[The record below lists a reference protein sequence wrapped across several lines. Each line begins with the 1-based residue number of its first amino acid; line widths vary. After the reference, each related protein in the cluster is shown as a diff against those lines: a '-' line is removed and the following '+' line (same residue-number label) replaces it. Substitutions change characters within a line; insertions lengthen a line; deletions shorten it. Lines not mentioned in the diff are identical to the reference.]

1 MAVYDSSV
9 SKHVASRASLCA
21 ECASE
26 LETMAKRSSADSREF
41 IDGSDDSPVSS
52 AKIWGNRSS
61 KHASKLSNPDSEPS
75 TAKCGVQI
83 WAGMNSTSGQTSR
96 LISSRS
102 WLSSPRIGRP
112 SDLRL

>member
-1 MAVYDSSV
+1 MAAYDGLV

-26 LETMAKRSSADSREF
+26 LDTMAKRSRADSRGC

-52 AKIWGNRSS
+52 AKIWGSRSS
-61 KHASKLSNPDSEPS
+61 KHASKLSNPDPEPS

-83 WAGMNSTSGQTSR
+83 WAGMNSTSGEISR
-96 LISSRS
+96 LIS
-102 WLSSPRIGRP
+102 
-112 SDLRL
+112 